1 MRRFLK
7 NSEKCKDF
15 SKWSCC
21 NGGPAQL
28 ENAKI
33 YQSGEKYEDFSK
45 WWEMQRFLQNS
56 LVVMGDLP
64 RMENEKSFQG
74 DEKYEDFSK

>member
-7 NSEKCKDF
+7 NGEKCKDF

-21 NGGPAQL
+21 NGRPAQM

-45 WWEMQRFLQNS
+45 
-56 LVVMGDLP
+56 VV
-64 RMENEKSFQG
+64 RNAKIS
-74 DEKYEDFSK
+74 SK